1 MKKLKNKLINE
12 SMNKLIN
19 NESNTKIEKN
29 QLSMN

>member
-19 NESNTKIEKN
+19 NQSNTKIEKKY
-29 QLSMN
+29 Q